1 VACVTGRAEEQV
13 ALIDESGLVIGVVP
27 RSQMRR
33 ENLPHLV
40 VAILVRDPAGRVYVH
55 RRTDTKDVFPGA
67 HDCWVAGCVAAGEE
81 PLDAAVRELA
91 EELGIVGVPLQP
103 LFQQWYADT
112 STRHVAHCWTVTWD
126 GPVVHQ
132 PEEVAWGAW
141 MTPTELAARLAD
153 PTWPFVPDGRALY
166 ERWAQ
171 SFNAVAGYDLTG

>member
-1 VACVTGRAEEQV
+1 MAAVSATPLHPVEEQV
-13 ALIDESGLVIGVVP
+13 AIVTQSGEVVGSAP

-40 VAILVRDPAGRVYVH
+40 VAILVRDPLGRVYVQ

-67 HDCWVAGCVAAGEE
+67 HDCWVAGCVTAGED
-81 PLDAAVRELA
+81 PSDAAIRELS
-91 EELGIVGVPLQP
+91 EELGISGVPLTP
-103 LFQQWYADT
+103 LFQQWYADEW
-112 STRHVAHCWTVTWD
+112 TRHVARTWTVTWS

-141 MTPTELAARLAD
+141 LTLDELDSRLAD

-166 ERWAQ
+166 DTWRRRP
-171 SFNAVAGYDLTG
+171 